1 MARKVSPTDPQPEE
15 HALNTL
21 PSYIFAAF
29 GVALVV
35 LGLAAIFFGENLGQ
49 EIMGALVAIIGIL
62 QVIFGGLRRKTE
74 DGTSAWSKESRSH

>member
-1 MARKVSPTDPQPEE
+1 M
-15 HALNTL
+15 NTL

-35 LGLAAIFFGENLGQ
+35 LGVAAMAYGDNLGQ

-62 QVIFGGLRRKTE
+62 QIIFGGLRRKTE
-74 DGTSAWSKESRSH
+74 DGTSVRRGTATEADATTE

>member
-1 MARKVSPTDPQPEE
+1 M
-15 HALNTL
+15 NTL
-21 PSYIFAAF
+21 PSYIFAAL

-35 LGLAAIFFGENLGQ
+35 LGIAAIFFGENLGQ

-74 DGTSAWSKESRSH
+74 DNASVRSKESRSS

>member
-1 MARKVSPTDPQPEE
+1 M
-15 HALNTL
+15 NTL

-35 LGLAAIFFGENLGQ
+35 LGIAAIFFGENLGQ

-74 DGTSAWSKESRSH
+74 DGTSARSSKSHTS